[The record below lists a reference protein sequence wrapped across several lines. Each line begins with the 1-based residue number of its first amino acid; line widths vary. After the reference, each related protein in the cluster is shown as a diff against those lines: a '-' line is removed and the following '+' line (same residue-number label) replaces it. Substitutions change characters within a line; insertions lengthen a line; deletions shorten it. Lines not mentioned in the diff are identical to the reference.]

1 MECFLVLW
9 RTRIPWIHFEM
20 LYIINFY
27 RYLQIPRVFPRG
39 SCYKSAKAIQS
50 PHPRLKII
58 EQSWQIP
65 RYARICP
72 QGLPPPPALPMA
84 TDKCIIAQNALCLC
98 TKLHTLPRT
107 VSREIVYP
115 VHLDDKNQAL
125 SSSQQAIQQR
135 SVNTPPPAPLPSL
148 PPVAAWKFSYRTTFP
163 VSAYWL
169 YRQYSSWNNVSRAIW
184 EASIDRSVAKV
195 AGKIIFRVK
204 QQPNGFCVSH
214 IAQYIARW
222 RMRKLRLTLS
232 FIQHSRIGLQSTAYI
247 HT

>member
-1 MECFLVLW
+1 M
-9 RTRIPWIHFEM
+9 TKTK
-20 LYIINFY
+20 LYPAASRPYN
-27 RYLQIPRVFPRG
+27 REV
-39 SCYKSAKAIQS
+39 ST
-50 PHPRLKII
+50 
-58 EQSWQIP
+58 
-65 RYARICP
+65 
-72 QGLPPPPALPMA
+72 PPPPPPPP
-84 TDKCIIAQNALCLC
+84 
-98 TKLHTLPRT
+98 PR
-107 VSREIVYP
+107 
-115 VHLDDKNQAL
+115 
-125 SSSQQAIQQR
+125 R
-135 SVNTPPPAPLPSL
+135 SPAPRPTPASGPRGPPPPAPLPSL